1 MSAVVSQDYAA
12 FLDAK
17 GQLDGNFG
25 FDPIEIPSFLKDFQ
39 ASLVTW
45 AIQKGRAALFE
56 DCGMGKTVQMLVWAD
71 NVNRHTNRPV
81 LILTPLAVS
90 HQTAREARKFG
101 IDASLSLDGVVK
113 PGINITNYERLHYFD
128 PTDFAGVVCDE
139 SSILKSFDGTR
150 KSEITTFMRKTKYR
164 LLLTA
169 TAAPNEYIEMGTS
182 SEALGYLGYMDMLSR
197 FFKNNQ
203 NNSINPL
210 VYRQRGRSFKVLD
223 EGAKWVFKGHAE
235 EPFWRW
241 VCSWARAIR
250 KPSDLGFDDTEFALP
265 PLTEN
270 HYLIRSEALPDGMLF
285 SMPAIGLAEQ
295 RAERKRTITDR
306 CEFASSLVANTGR
319 SASVWC
325 QLNEE
330 GDLLEKMISDAIQV
344 SGRDDDETKEK
355 KFLDFIDGNAR
366 VLIIKPRIGAWGL
379 NFQHCA
385 HMVTFASHSFEQY
398 YQSVRRF
405 WRFGQVNPVTVDV
418 VASEGEKQILENL
431 QRKAQSADVMF
442 ARLVDHMNDALNVER
457 RRNFTKQMETP
468 KWL

>member
-1 MSAVVSQDYAA
+1 MNNYGQ
-12 FLDAK
+12 FLSDK

-25 FDPIEIPSFLKDFQ
+25 FDPIEIPMFLKDFQ
-39 ASLVTW
+39 KSLVEW
-45 AIQKGRAALFE
+45 AILKGRSALFE
-56 DCGMGKTVQMLVWAD
+56 DCGLGKTAQMLVWAD
-71 NVNRHTNRPV
+71 NVHRHTNRPV

-90 HQTAREARKFG
+90 HQTIREARKFG
-101 IDASLSLDGVVK
+101 IEAALALTGEFCN
-113 PGINITNYERLHYFD
+113 GINVVNYERLHYFD
-128 PTDFAGVVCDE
+128 ATDFAGVACDE

-150 KSEITTFMRKTKYR
+150 RQEITTFMRKIKYR

-203 NNSINPL
+203 NNSISPI
-210 VYRQRGRSFKVLD
+210 VMRQRGASSRALE

-235 EPFWRW
+235 GPFWRW

-265 PLTEN
+265 PLIEN
-270 HYLIRSEALPDGMLF
+270 HHIINSEAKPDGMLF
-285 SMPAIGLAEQ
+285 SLPSIGLAEQ
-295 RAERKRTITDR
+295 RAERKRTIQDR
-306 CEFASSLVANTGR
+306 CEFAASLVRNTGK

-330 GDLLEKMISDAIQV
+330 GDLLERMIPDAIQV
-344 SGRDDDETKEK
+344 SGRDDDEAKER
-355 KFLDFIDGNAR
+355 KFLSFIDGDAR
-366 VLIIKPRIGAWGL
+366 VMIVKPRIGAWGL
-379 NFQHCA
+379 NFQHCS

-405 WRFGQVNPVTVDV
+405 WRFGQSQSVTVDV
-418 VASEGEKQILENL
+418 VASEGEKSIIDNL
-431 QRKAQSADVMF
+431 KRKSAASEVMF
-442 ARLVDHMNDALNVER
+442 ARLVEHMNDAMNVQR
-457 RRNFTKQMETP
+457 RREFTKTTEVAS
-468 KWL
+468 WL